1 MIQEPILLLDNYWY
15 SNLSHD
21 TLDTTPN
28 ILLYSNWY
36 SNLYVMILLIQQPI
50 LLLCITRYS
59 NSYVMTLLIQQQ
71 RNHYIY
77 TLDTTNSW
85 YSNLKYDTWYN
96 NQYIITHHM
105 IHIFIQQPTIIYT
118 KWYSNYHATMLL
130 TQQPNIL
137 LHTNWI
143 SNLYVTILLIQPITL
158 LYIYQGD
165 RPPAAGGPPPMR
177 IPGAARRT
185 PSQLSKTMS
194 LYYHIVF
201 FCFCYFVLL
210 DICHSEDP

>member
-1 MIQEPILLLDNYWY
+1 MLWYLIQEPILLLDNYWY

-96 NQYIITHHM
+96 NQYIITHQM
-105 IHIFIQQPTIIYT
+105 IQQSLCYET
-118 KWYSNYHATMLL
+118 WYSN
-130 TQQPNIL
+130 P
-137 LHTNWI
+137 
-143 SNLYVTILLIQPITL
+143 L
-158 LYIYQGD
+158 LYTPKDTATVMLQCYWHNNLIYYY
-165 RPPAAGGPPPMR
+165 
-177 IPGAARRT
+177 T
-185 PSQLSKTMS
+185 PIESAISMLRYSWYNLSQ
-194 LYYHIVF
+194 YYTWTKVTDHP
-201 FCFCYFVLL
+201 LL
-210 DICHSEDP
+210 EAPHRCAYQKRLEERQAN